1 MLKCDLDAKKGTA
14 RVEVHGNVMD
24 ITADII
30 YTIGDI
36 YGAIQRNNPLVAD
49 MFKCFMKRATDDDSP
64 VWDLEEPDSKQEDG
78 IKDITIQ
85 VPKDFTGGLMG
96 YEHAE

>member
-14 RVEVHGNVMD
+14 RVEVHGGVFE
-24 ITADII
+24 IAADII

-36 YGAIQRNNPLVAD
+36 YGAIRRDDPLVAV
-49 MFKCFMKRATDDDSP
+49 MFKYLMKRATNDDSP
-64 VWDLEEPDSKQEDG
+64 VWDLKEPDSKQEDG

-85 VPKDFTGGLMG
+85 LPKGFMG
-96 YEHAE
+96 KEE